1 MSIPFAA
8 SSASSSGPSA
18 RPREHFTAHLR
29 NFWQRV
35 SEGRQVEDL
44 WSQFAADAR
53 ASYGFYGSDV
63 DWDEIKKLP
72 RWRQP
77 LHVAKQFFWALL
89 LKMTPARRVLFLIA
103 IVMFLLSSLKV
114 QIGGFFLDV
123 KFEFVSAA
131 LFLLLLS
138 LELADKVTM
147 KRDLEIAREIQ
158 TWLVPSF
165 PPEVPGAEI
174 AFASRPQNSV
184 AGDYYDAFFAT
195 AGSAE
200 GGKLT
205 LVIADVAGKSIPAA
219 LLMAT
224 LQASLRTIAG
234 EGASLADLVMRLNR
248 YACAHS
254 LDGRR
259 FTTAVLAEYEPPTRR
274 LSYVN
279 AGHNA
284 PILRR
289 ANGDLEKLDIG
300 GVPLGIQSAA
310 AYETSAKDLQ
320 PGDALIFFT
329 DGVVEAFDENGVEF
343 GNERWLA
350 AIRALPEVTAQESLQ
365 FLMTRVDAFVS
376 VTRQSDDIT
385 CMIFRAKRAA

>member
-1 MSIPFAA
+1 MSAPPI
-8 SSASSSGPSA
+8 STSAPA
-18 RPREHFTAHLR
+18 VRPRERFGTHLR

-35 SEGRQVEDL
+35 SEGRQIDDL
-44 WSQFAADAR
+44 WTQFAADAR

-63 DWDEIKKLP
+63 DWEEIKKLP
-72 RWRQP
+72 AWKRP
-77 LHVAKQFFWALL
+77 LHVARQFFWALL
-89 LKMTPARRVLFLIA
+89 LKMTPARRVLLLVALVLFFLSTIKFQLGSF
-103 IVMFLLSSLKV
+103 V
-114 QIGGFFLDV
+114 LDV
-123 KFEFVSAA
+123 KFEFFAA
-131 LFLLLLS
+131 FLFLILLS

-165 PPEVPGAEI
+165 APEIPGADV

-184 AGDYYDAFFAT
+184 AGDYYDAFYPT
-195 AGSAE
+195 NGSAE
-200 GGKLT
+200 GGKLM

-234 EGASLADLVMRLNR
+234 EGVSLADLIVRLNR

-259 FTTAVLAEYEPPTRR
+259 FTTIVVADYDSSSRR

-289 ANGDLEKLDIG
+289 SNGAIEKLEIG
-300 GVPLGIQSAA
+300 GVPLGIELRAVYQ
-310 AYETSAKDLQ
+310 TSAVQLA
-320 PGDALIFFT
+320 PGDLLIFFT
-329 DGVVEAFDENGVEF
+329 DGVIEAFDENAQEF

-350 AIRALPEVTAQESLQ
+350 TIRSLPSGTSQESLQ
-365 FLMTRVDAFVS
+365 YLMTRVDAFVGF
-376 VTRQSDDIT
+376 TRQSDDIT
-385 CMIFRAKRAA
+385 CMVFRCK